1 MAGCTDAESLL
12 MWFSDGYSA
21 ESKRSAIANQVRLG
35 QMDNGLIYNGGE
47 QCRGAAKETE
57 TCESSLSSFFAGNE
71 IANKMNAG
79 NLSLSL
85 LGINNP
91 TEEVTSFFALLF
103 CFYHNALTGT
113 RLTLLDGLQ
122 QSRTGRNNI
131 CY

>member
-79 NLSLSL
+79 NLSLPL
-85 LGINNP
+85 LGVNKPAKKVI
-91 TEEVTSFFALLF
+91 SFFALLF
-103 CFYHNALTGT
+103 CFYHNTFAGM

-122 QSRTGRNNI
+122 QGRTGRNNI
-131 CY
+131 GY